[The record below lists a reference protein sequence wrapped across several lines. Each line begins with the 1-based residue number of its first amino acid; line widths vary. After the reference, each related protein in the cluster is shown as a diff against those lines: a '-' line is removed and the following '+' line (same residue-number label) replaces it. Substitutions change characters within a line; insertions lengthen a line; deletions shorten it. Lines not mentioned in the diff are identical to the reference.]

1 MRDPANM
8 PGTVLGGRYLLDVL
22 RSEATLSNA
31 GAMQFDAT
39 DLTSTNLVSVRI
51 APLSRLV
58 DPLLGSTTASDA
70 LAAFESQCDL
80 AESLHHPCI
89 ETVLDHGDATLDG
102 ERYVFT
108 VAERLAGGS
117 LREFIDRG
125 RRLTPSQ
132 ALIVGVDV
140 CRALDAAAK
149 QGVVHGDIRPSRLVF
164 GLDRRVRVVGFGAPL
179 RPVDALALDQ
189 ALFSAPELGDGGAR
203 TGSSDV
209 YSLALVLVE
218 AMTGEIPFAAESVQA
233 AFANRVD
240 KLLPVSADF
249 GALAQVLERA
259 GRPNAGERYS
269 ARELGQ
275 ALVAAAEKLPR
286 PTPIDVV
293 GTGLFDEEVA
303 ATDPSQP
310 TQRPNVEDM
319 PPIENVAGN
328 ETILIRTTPQIGEV
342 DITSPRGVARP
353 VDPSGGHQKL
363 TIGGDETGPT
373 AIDIEQLH
381 KLAAED
387 PTEPAPRPKKRRW
400 GKRIAIA
407 AVVVALVASASTVA
421 YFTVLNPKN
430 PVPQLAG
437 LTEAEA
443 RNQVSKYGWK
453 IVVRKERSDSVQ
465 SGQVISTDPVLGA
478 NVAKRDTLTLVVSE
492 GPTLSVLV
500 DLAGMTA
507 DAAKAKLAEL
517 GLQAAPADVPD
528 ETVVPGNVVS
538 WSVPDQSAL
547 KAGDSVVKG
556 TTVAIN
562 ISTGPAQR
570 DVPDLSKMT
579 VADATAKLTELG
591 LVLVEGDKKP
601 HPDIPAG
608 QISAQVPA
616 AGEKL
621 AKGGTVT
628 VTVSVGQQTTLIP
641 SIYGKDLATVKER
654 LEKYGMVVGKVTGNG
669 KRGLREASID
679 GKKVRNF
686 DRVVVGKT
694 VDLVFP

>member
-1 MRDPANM
+1 M

-22 RSEATLSNA
+22 RSEATLANA

-39 DLTSTNLVSVRI
+39 DLSSTNQVSVRI

-58 DPLLGSTTASDA
+58 DPLLGSTTATDA
-70 LAAFESQCDL
+70 LAAFEAQCSL

-89 ETVLDHGDATLDG
+89 EQVLDHGEATLDG

-117 LREFIDRG
+117 LRDFIDRG

-149 QGVVHGDIRPSRLVF
+149 LGIVHGDVRPSRLVF
-164 GLDRRVRVVGFGAPL
+164 GLDRRVRLVGFGAPL
-179 RPVDALALDQ
+179 RPVDSLNLDQ
-189 ALFSAPELGDGGAR
+189 ALFSAPELADGSPR
-203 TGSSDV
+203 SGSSDV

-218 AMTGEIPFAAESVQA
+218 ALTGDVPFAADTVAA
-233 AFANRVD
+233 AFTNRVD

-249 GALAQVLERA
+249 GALASVLERA
-259 GRPNAGERYS
+259 GRPAAGERYT
-269 ARELGQ
+269 AREFGQ

-286 PTPIDVV
+286 PTPVDVV
-293 GTGLFDEEVA
+293 GTGLFDEEVIA
-303 ATDPSQP
+303 SDPSQP
-310 TQRPNVEDM
+310 TKRPAIEDM
-319 PPIENVAGN
+319 PPVENEAQ
-328 ETILIRTTPQIGEV
+328 EKPILIRTTPNIGEV
-342 DITSPRGVARP
+342 DITAPKGNPRP
-353 VDPSGGHQKL
+353 TDITGGTPL
-363 TIGGDETGPT
+363 TIGNDETGPT

-400 GKRIAIA
+400 GRRIAIA
-407 AVVVALVASASTVA
+407 TVLLALVAGGSTAA

-443 RNQVSKYGWK
+443 RNQVSQYGWR

-465 SGQVISTDPVLGA
+465 AGEVISTDPVLGA
-478 NVAKRDTLTLVVSE
+478 NVAKRDTLTLLVSE
-492 GPTLSVLV
+492 GPTLSVLEE
-500 DLAGMTA
+500 LAGLTG
-507 DAAKAKLAEL
+507 DAAKQKLADL
-517 GLQAAPADVPD
+517 GLVAAPVEVPD
-528 ETVVPGNVVS
+528 EVVAPGVVIS
-538 WSVPDQSAL
+538 WSVPDQAAL

-556 TTVAIN
+556 TTIALN

-570 DVPDLSKMT
+570 DVPDLTKMT
-579 VADATAKLTELG
+579 LADATKKLSDMG
-591 LVLVEGDKKP
+591 LLIADGGKKP
-601 HPDIPAG
+601 HPEIAAD
-608 QISAQVPA
+608 QISSQTPA

-621 AKGGTVT
+621 PKGGTVT
-628 VTVSVGQQTTLIP
+628 VVISSGQEHTLIP
-641 SIYGKDLATVKER
+641 SIYGRDLATVKER
-654 LEKYGMVVGKVTGNG
+654 LEKYGMVIGKVTGNT
-669 KRGLREASID
+669 KRGLKEAQID
-679 GKKVRNF
+679 GKKVKNF
-686 DRVVVGKT
+686 ERVVVGKT